1 MRVLLEILF
10 AIVLHP
16 LAVVLVWINL
26 SRRSDLG
33 VIRKLLWGL
42 VSLIWGIGPLLYIF
56 LGGGEFW

>member
-1 MRVLLEILF
+1 MRVLLEIVF

-16 LAVVLVWINL
+16 LAVILVWINL
-26 SRRSDLG
+26 SRRTDLG

-42 VSLIWGIGPLLYIF
+42 VSLVWGIGPLLYIF

>member
-16 LAVVLVWINL
+16 LAVILVWVNL
-26 SRRSDLG
+26 AGRSDLG
-33 VIRKLLWGL
+33 LIKTLLWGL
-42 VSLIWGIGPLLYIF
+42 VSLVWGIGPLLYSF

>member
-1 MRVLLEILF
+1 MRVLLEIAF

-33 VIRKLLWGL
+33 LIKKLLWGL
-42 VSLIWGIGPLLYIF
+42 VSLIWGVGPLLYIF